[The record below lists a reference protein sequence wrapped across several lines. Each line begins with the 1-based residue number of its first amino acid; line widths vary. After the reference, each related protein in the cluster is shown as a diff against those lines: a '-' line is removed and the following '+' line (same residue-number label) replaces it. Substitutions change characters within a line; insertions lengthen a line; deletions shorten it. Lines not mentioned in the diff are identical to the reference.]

1 MAGFVHV
8 STGAHRCQKE
18 GIRSPG
24 AGVIDSCNPLDVS
37 AGNQMP
43 VFYKSIKYSY

>member
-1 MAGFVHV
+1 MVAGFVHV
-8 STGAHRCQKE
+8 STDVHGCQKE

-24 AGVIDSCNPLDVS
+24 AGVIDNCNLDVS

-43 VFYKSIKYSY
+43 VFCKSIKYSY